1 MNYLQMYI
9 NLASILGI
17 AVFALS
23 ITAMVVSIESHK
35 TWPKV
40 LVWSI
45 LTVFTIAFIFC
56 AAMAGLLS

>member
-17 AVFALS
+17 VVFVLLCAAL
-23 ITAMVVSIESHK
+23 IVSIETHE

-56 AAMAGLLS
+56 VAMAGLLS

>member
-9 NLASILGI
+9 NLTSILGVVMFVLLC
-17 AVFALS
+17 A
-23 ITAMVVSIESHK
+23 AMIVSIYSHE